1 MWKLSCRS
9 WPFLF
14 FRHFKFAFSTLTS
27 LDRSSYTHV
36 FEGRTKLWAKSWSM
50 PPIGAP
56 FVCSY
61 FYSWHMWIFRL
72 LWEPCWLWHRTSQK
86 MSSHLCHSVKT
97 SQVTKI
103 KTNWGDREREKTKK
117 KNRVWGWSRAC
128 PPSSPYCCSPPL
140 QPFKRRGKCQVR
152 TVGHAHEKSLRAA
165 RLYLDIYWESKN
177 LGLKRQRGRHFIQSS
192 VKAFVRG
199 ENAKG

>member
-1 MWKLSCRS
+1 
-9 WPFLF
+9 
-14 FRHFKFAFSTLTS
+14 
-27 LDRSSYTHV
+27 
-36 FEGRTKLWAKSWSM
+36 M

-86 MSSHLCHSVKT
+86 MSSHLCRSVKT

-103 KTNWGDREREKTKK
+103 KTNWGGREKKTQTLGLIES
-117 KNRVWGWSRAC
+117 VSPS
-128 PPSSPYCCSPPL
+128 PPSPPVVPPPL

-165 RLYLDIYWESKN
+165 RLYLDIHWESKN